1 MGCICQEGFEGE
13 HCEINNVK
21 NSLTLNDLAVKA
33 TSNASAG
40 MIVGIILGVGA
51 CIMGVLFFREK
62 KQKKRLR
69 RKQRLENAGIQTSS
83 SSKFPS
89 FRVREDA
96 EVI

>member
-1 MGCICQEGFEGE
+1 
-13 HCEINNVK
+13 
-21 NSLTLNDLAVKA
+21 
-33 TSNASAG
+33 
-40 MIVGIILGVGA
+40 MIVGIVLGVGS
-51 CIMGVLFFREK
+51 CIMGALYFRDR

-69 RKQRLENAGIQTSS
+69 RKHRLENAGIQTSELS